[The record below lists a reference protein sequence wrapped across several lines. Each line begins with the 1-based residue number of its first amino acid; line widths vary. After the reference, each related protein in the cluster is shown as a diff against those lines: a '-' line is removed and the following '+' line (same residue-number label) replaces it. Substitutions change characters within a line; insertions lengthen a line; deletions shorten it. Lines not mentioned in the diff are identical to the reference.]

1 MNASQLKERGKDVS
15 RLKERG
21 QAVVAGARARWPIVD
36 HFARALLHYNSVM
49 GSQLAAAATYFAF
62 LSFFPLVALL
72 FAAVGY
78 VVDYV
83 PNAEAAVTKALA
95 SVLPGMIGSGPDQIN
110 VKGIASHKAGVGV
123 IGLLVLLYSGLG
135 WISALRTSL
144 QAVFAAVAEEKRN
157 FVLNKLFDLL
167 VLIVVGIVLVVSVG
181 LGTSVT
187 GFTDTVLG
195 LLGLSHMP
203 GIGTVLLIAALVVG
217 VGANTVLFFTLYR
230 LLPRHEVPTASLWK
244 GALLAGIGFE
254 VLKQLASLVISSVTQ
269 NPLYGA
275 FAIMIALLVWINY
288 FDRLAVLGAAWAV
301 SAVATKERSEVS
313 GQDGLGATAGR
324 RPTARPG
331 AGRRGAR
338 SGQVVSAVVG
348 ALAGA
353 AAMGWWSRKS
363 RADD

>member
-15 RLKERG
+15 RVKERG
-21 QAVVAGARARWPIVD
+21 QAVLARARARWPIVD

-83 PNAEAAVTKALA
+83 PNAESAVSRALS

-110 VKGIASHKAGVGV
+110 VKGIASHKTGVGV

-144 QAVFAAVAEEKRN
+144 QAVFAAVTEEKRN

-187 GFTDTVLG
+187 GFTGTVLR

-203 GIGTVLLIAALVVG
+203 GIGAVLLVAAIVVG
-217 VGANTVLFFTLYR
+217 VGANAVLFFTLYR
-230 LLPRHEVPTASLWK
+230 LLPKHEVPTASLWK

-254 VLKQLASLVISSVTQ
+254 ILKQLASLVIGNVTQ

-288 FDRLAVLGAAWAV
+288 LDRVAVLGAAWAV
-301 SAVATKERSEVS
+301 SGVPAEEPSQAPSQEGDV
-313 GQDGLGATAGR
+313 TAGK

-338 SGQVVSAVVG
+338 SGQVASAVVG

-353 AAMGWWSRKS
+353 AAMGWWSRRS
-363 RADD
+363 RGGD